1 MCSHLM
7 GHLDHHKILNDSQHA
22 FRKGRSCETQLILTV
37 NDLSCALD
45 NGKQVDCVLLDF
57 AKAFDK
63 VSHKRLL
70 AKLKHCGVDGPL
82 LLWIQDFLHAR
93 TQVVVVEGEESDV
106 APVTSGVPQGTVLGP
121 ALFLVYINDLPD
133 GLACTSRLFA
143 DDCILYRIID
153 SDADTELLQNDLLKL
168 EAWEKDWAMEIAAE
182 KCQVLTVTR
191 KFERNIISKQYKIHG
206 YTLDRVDSAKYL
218 GVILDRKLT
227 FNPHINSITKKA
239 HNTRQFLQRTL
250 WRCDQCTKAQAYT
263 TFVRPIVEYAS
274 TVWDPHNGNKSQV
287 KQLEATQSKAAR
299 FACGDWRRTESV
311 SAMKAQLQWL
321 SLQERR
327 AKARILM
334 MHKIYYET
342 VAIPLAPYFHLNDQV
357 VSTLAHRRTFMV
369 ATPTMWNGLPADL
382 TRMQDLEAFRGAI
395 ASVVLTA

>member
-1 MCSHLM
+1 
-7 GHLDHHKILNDSQHA
+7 
-22 FRKGRSCETQLILTV
+22 
-37 NDLSCALD
+37 
-45 NGKQVDCVLLDF
+45 
-57 AKAFDK
+57 
-63 VSHKRLL
+63 
-70 AKLKHCGVDGPL
+70 
-82 LLWIQDFLHAR
+82 
-93 TQVVVVEGEESDV
+93 
-106 APVTSGVPQGTVLGP
+106 
-121 ALFLVYINDLPD
+121 
-133 GLACTSRLFA
+133 
-143 DDCILYRIID
+143 
-153 SDADTELLQNDLLKL
+153 
-168 EAWEKDWAMEIAAE
+168 MEIAAE
-182 KCQVLTVTR
+182 KCQVLTVTH

-218 GVILDRKLT
+218 GVIFDRKLT
-227 FNPHINSITKKA
+227 FNPHIHSITKKA

-250 WRCDQCTKAQAYT
+250 WRCDQSTKAQAYT

-357 VSTLAHRRTFMV
+357 MSTRKAHIKFILPHTSTLAHRRTFMV